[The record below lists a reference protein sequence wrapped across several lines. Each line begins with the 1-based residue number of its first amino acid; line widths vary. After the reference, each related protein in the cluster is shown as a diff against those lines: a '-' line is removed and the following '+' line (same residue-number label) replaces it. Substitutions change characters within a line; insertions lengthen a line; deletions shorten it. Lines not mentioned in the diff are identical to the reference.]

1 MLVNDLVQVFTSPTA
16 PRACPLC
23 GSPKHQPILTLPATP
38 LGDRFTETVDEA
50 RALPICPL
58 QVVRC
63 TDCGHC
69 FLPELTE
76 ADDSYLH
83 YLFGTGQSPGLAE
96 SFAEI
101 VTDIAIR
108 HNIGQGKVVL
118 DIGANDGS
126 WLACFLR
133 HGCEVLAVEPA
144 PHPAR
149 MASGKGIPVVQDYFS
164 VQSVRASGLL
174 CQAPRIVSMNYVF
187 ANIPDPLETLRGIA
201 ALSDDKTV
209 ISVLTGYHPA
219 QLAVGMF
226 DYVYHEHVAYFS
238 CRDFARLADAIGFTV
253 TNAREIPLKG
263 GSIHIEMQRTVP
275 GRKQSSLFS
284 TMLKREAWLDD
295 PHGVQWHVMAA
306 RIQSTRDEIA
316 TAIKAARQAGLPI
329 IGYGAS
335 HSTTTLLYALGIET
349 TIDLV
354 VDDNPTKHG
363 RFSPGTGVPVVSRAA
378 IDVRAPACV
387 VVLAW
392 QHGSQIR
399 DSLRQTGFKGKVIT
413 PFPVFTVEEFS

>member
-1 MLVNDLVQVFTSPTA
+1 
-16 PRACPLC
+16 
-23 GSPKHQPILTLPATP
+23 
-38 LGDRFTETVDEA
+38 
-50 RALPICPL
+50 
-58 QVVRC
+58 
-63 TDCGHC
+63 
-69 FLPELTE
+69 
-76 ADDSYLH
+76 
-83 YLFGTGQSPGLAE
+83 
-96 SFAEI
+96 
-101 VTDIAIR
+101 
-108 HNIGQGKVVL
+108 
-118 DIGANDGS
+118 
-126 WLACFLR
+126 
-133 HGCEVLAVEPA
+133 
-144 PHPAR
+144 
-149 MASGKGIPVVQDYFS
+149 
-164 VQSVRASGLL
+164 
-174 CQAPRIVSMNYVF
+174 MNYVF

-238 CRDFARLADAIGFTV
+238 CRDFARLADTIGFTV
-253 TNAREIPLKG
+253 TYAREIPLKG

-295 PHGVQWHVMAA
+295 PHGVQWRVMAA
-306 RIQSTRDEIA
+306 RIQSTRDEMA
-316 TAIKAARQAGLPI
+316 AAIKAARQAGLPI

-349 TIDLV
+349 AIDLV

-363 RFSPGTGVPVVSRAA
+363 RFSPGTGVPVVSRDA
-378 IDVRAPACV
+378 IDVGGPACV

-392 QHGSQIR
+392 QHGPQIR
-399 DSLRQTGFKGKVIT
+399 ESFSQTGFKGKVIT